1 VSEASLER
9 ALAVTDQT
17 FEGPDVD
24 PGEFTINGQNSIM
37 LREQILDHKNI
48 TQPVQ
53 GDIVGGLSIV
63 AVCVRLHSAWLGN
76 SECTPA
82 WQAFLYVL

>member
-48 TQPVQ
+48 TQPCRV
-53 GDIVGGLSIV
+53 IS
-63 AVCVRLHSAWLGN
+63 
-76 SECTPA
+76 
-82 WQAFLYVL
+82 